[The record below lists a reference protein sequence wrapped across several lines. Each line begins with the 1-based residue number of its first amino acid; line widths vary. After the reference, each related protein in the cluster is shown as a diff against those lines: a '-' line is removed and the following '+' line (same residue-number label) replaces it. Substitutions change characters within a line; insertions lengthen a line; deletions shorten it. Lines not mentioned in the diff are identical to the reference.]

1 MYEEAQKRVNLS
13 TIFLSDCE
21 ITKNSFKTKTFL
33 RLFLSIPN
41 IFCIFVLIIAQMPQF
56 TRQVRSISHEYEISN
71 IEN

>member
-13 TIFLSDCE
+13 VIFLSDCE

-41 IFCIFVLIIAQMPQF
+41 IFCIFVLIIAQMP
-56 TRQVRSISHEYEISN
+56 
-71 IEN
+71 

>member
-1 MYEEAQKRVNLS
+1 MIIFKVFPLFKGCF
-13 TIFLSDCE
+13 FLSDCE

-56 TRQVRSISHEYEISN
+56 ARQVRSISNENEISN